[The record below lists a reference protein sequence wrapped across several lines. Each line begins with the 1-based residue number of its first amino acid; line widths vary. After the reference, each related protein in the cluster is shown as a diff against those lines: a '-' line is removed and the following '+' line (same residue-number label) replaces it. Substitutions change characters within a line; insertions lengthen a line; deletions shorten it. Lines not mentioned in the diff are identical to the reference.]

1 MLARLQHQFEQ
12 ERKAREKAEREA
24 ETEAARKI
32 WEQEVTRKE
41 AEQNVGGSHSFF
53 PRPSSSR
60 SVSSSEDSWDAPAW
74 RQRKNGVPTV
84 GQYELTGCSAES
96 EKMQAMVMADSTR
109 RLRFLFPNEEP
120 ATLEKGKRPDAA
132 ISTPADPD
140 DSPPLT
146 DACKVQD
153 EEKQPVNIM
162 SAIGRLG
169 GEDSAVEKKKEKNI
183 GTIPLP
189 ADPES
194 STNPGEASKIK
205 DGEKPPVNIASAVE
219 IAVGS
224 TNVSTCSLN
233 LVCYRGG
240 REGCVSR
247 QVQVIKES
255 LCEDQ
260 EEFQDLLKEYPN
272 LIQTDEEF
280 LKRLRDEYR
289 FQMCSFLR
297 RYFSLKTLRK
307 IRLLSVSTISQQF
320 LLYHQCSTFSHFTSP
335 VHSK

>member
-1 MLARLQHQFEQ
+1 MLALLQHQFEQ
-12 ERKAREKAEREA
+12 ERKEREKAEREA
-24 ETEAARKI
+24 ETSRKI
-32 WEQEVTRKE
+32 REQEITRKE

-60 SVSSSEDSWDAPAW
+60 SVSSSEDSWDAPFT
-74 RQRKNGVPTV
+74 RKSGVPTV

-96 EKMQAMVMADSTR
+96 EKLQAMVMADSTR
-109 RLRFLFPNEEP
+109 RLRYTFPNEEP
-120 ATLEKGKRPDAA
+120 ATLEKGKRPDAV

-146 DACKVQD
+146 DARKVQD

-169 GEDSAVEKKKEKNI
+169 GEDSAVEKKKEMNI

-194 STNPGEASKIK
+194 STNTGEASKIK
-205 DGEKPPVNIASAVE
+205 DGEKPPVNITSAVE

-260 EEFQDLLKEYPN
+260 QEFQDLMKEYPN

-280 LKRLRDEYR
+280 LKRLRNEYR

-307 IRLLSVSTISQQF
+307 IRLLSVSPISQQF
-320 LLYHQCSTFSHFTSP
+320 LLYHQCSTFSHFSSP